1 MELIVDTE
9 RSPGPFVVCLDE
21 TDGRP
26 LTPTIGHNGGDLYLY
41 AWTFTRKPD
50 GKEQVKTVSSMFET
64 MKKDINKAL
73 KLFHE
78 TCKGIHIFKIK
89 GYPELT
95 KVHKELHIH
104 CKVWI
109 NSNYYDGINDIMK
122 RIWCN
127 ITKSKMPAVE
137 KAFEECR
144 NEAGYDE
151 YIKKDNLHKIIGI
164 YKFIN
169 TIKIK

>member
-1 MELIVDTE
+1 
-9 RSPGPFVVCLDE
+9 
-21 TDGRP
+21 
-26 LTPTIGHNGGDLYLY
+26 
-41 AWTFTRKPD
+41 
-50 GKEQVKTVSSMFET
+50 
-64 MKKDINKAL
+64 MKRDIMKAI

-78 TCKGIHIFKIK
+78 TCKGIHIIKIK
-89 GYPELT
+89 GFPELT
-95 KVHKELHIH
+95 KIHKELHIH

-127 ITKSKMPAVE
+127 VTKSKMPAVE

-151 YIKKDNLHKIIGI
+151 YIKKDHLYKIIGI
-164 YKFIN
+164 LKWCNTLKIN
-169 TIKIK
+169 